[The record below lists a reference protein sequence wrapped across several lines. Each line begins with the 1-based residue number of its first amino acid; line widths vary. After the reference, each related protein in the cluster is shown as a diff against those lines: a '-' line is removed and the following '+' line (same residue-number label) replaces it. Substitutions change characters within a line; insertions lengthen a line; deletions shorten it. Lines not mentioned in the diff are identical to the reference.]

1 MLAFRIALHLALGVS
16 APGIGGEAVVEFEG
30 LPLGTVYGAPA
41 APPHMPEELVYNEAG
56 IRMSVET
63 FYSTQVLTDFSDARV
78 VTADLGRG
86 PSNALALNSIGVR
99 FDFVELGFPVGQVT
113 IDIFDHGGTSNFAVN
128 GGGLQ
133 ILDALTDL
141 QADVAPGVL
150 ASFNGST
157 VTVTGVTADIT
168 DLQIGGQELVIDHIA
183 AVPDPATGLLL
194 LGGAFV
200 FVRRGQPARRRD
212 G

>member
-1 MLAFRIALHLALGVS
+1 
-16 APGIGGEAVVEFEG
+16 
-30 LPLGTVYGAPA
+30 
-41 APPHMPEELVYNEAG
+41 
-56 IRMSVET
+56 
-63 FYSTQVLTDFSDARV
+63 
-78 VTADLGRG
+78 
-86 PSNALALNSIGVR
+86 
-99 FDFVELGFPVGQVT
+99 
-113 IDIFDHGGTSNFAVN
+113 
-128 GGGLQ
+128 
-133 ILDALTDL
+133 L